1 MIDPLLT
8 FLIHGLLRVL
18 FGQGAVTS
26 SFAMKSSLLAL
37 ALVLSFSPAVE
48 AQDLS
53 KGFDAWRRGDY
64 ASALRVFQPLAEQGN
79 AEAQLNLGLMYAFGK
94 GVPRNYSFA
103 EKWYGK
109 AAEQGNGVAQFNLG
123 RMYEEGQGVPQNYS
137 EAYIWYSLAVSS
149 GQLAVAQSRDR
160 MAAKLTLGQLGD
172 AQRESRRRWG
182 RIQARKK

>member
-1 MIDPLLT
+1 
-8 FLIHGLLRVL
+8 
-18 FGQGAVTS
+18 
-26 SFAMKSSLLAL
+26 MKSILLAL
-37 ALVLSFSPAVE
+37 TFVLSFSPAVE

-79 AEAQLNLGLMYAFGK
+79 AEAQLNLGLMYASGK
-94 GVPRNYSFA
+94 GVPRNYSSA

-123 RMYEEGQGVPQNYS
+123 RMYDEGRGVPQDYA

-149 GQLAVAQSRDR
+149 GQLVVEQLRDR
-160 MAAKLTLGQLGD
+160 MAAKLTRDQLGD
-172 AQRESRRRWG
+172 AQREARMRWR